1 MSTDS
6 TVESLLYPARFK
18 KFVSVGIVGAGIET
32 VVLAVLTTVVGVG
45 AIAAKGVGAE
55 LSISTMF
62 LINDRWTFATS
73 GPFSLGAMLRRWGKS
88 HLVRAVGLAVG
99 FVVLA
104 LLVRVPAF
112 SLPVAG
118 VDVWPVVANAVGIAV
133 GMIFNYVA
141 ESLYTWQV
149 A

>member
-1 MSTDS
+1 MSADS
-6 TVESLLYPARFK
+6 TIDSLLYLDRFK

-32 VVLAVLTTVVGVG
+32 VVFAVLTTVVGIG
-45 AIAAKGVGAE
+45 SIAAKGVGAE

-62 LINDRWTFATS
+62 LLNDRWTFATS
-73 GPFSLGAMLRRWGKS
+73 GTFSQGAFLRRWGKS
-88 HLVRAVGLAVG
+88 HLVRAVGLTVG
-99 FVVLA
+99 FVVLI
-104 LLVRVPAF
+104 LLVRIPDF

-118 VDVWPVVANAVGIAV
+118 IDAWPTVANAIGIGV
-133 GMIFNYVA
+133 GMVFNYVA

>member
-1 MSTDS
+1 MSADS
-6 TVESLLYPARFK
+6 KIESLLHRTRFK
-18 KFVSVGIVGAGIET
+18 KFVSVGVVGASIET
-32 VVLAVLTTVVGVG
+32 VVVAVLTTIVGIG
-45 AIAAKGVGAE
+45 AVAAKGVGAE

-73 GPFSLGAMLRRWGKS
+73 GAFSPGAVLRRWGKS

-99 FVVLA
+99 FVVLVLLIRIPDFA
-104 LLVRVPAF
+104 LL
-112 SLPVAG
+112 VAG
-118 VDVWPVVANAVGIAV
+118 VDFWPVVANTIGIGI

-141 ESLYTWQV
+141 ESLYTWRV